1 MNKRNILTII
11 VSVALVII
19 LALLLFTFQ
28 VRQSEVALVTTFG
41 KPGASPIAQPGLYF
55 KWPWPIQHVYRFDN
69 RIQNFEDKFSQTLTA
84 DNNNLILTVYTG
96 WKISDAAVF
105 YPKFLGSAPMAQ
117 SALESMLRDAKN
129 SVVGQHRLS
138 DFVNPD
144 PRELKFDDMEK
155 QIQDAVQAKLSQNS
169 YGIELEFVGFK
180 KIELPESVTQSVF
193 DRMKDERQVLI
204 SHEVNE
210 GAKEAGIIRSTAERQ
225 AAETVYNANAA
236 AVRIQAEGEAAAAK
250 VLPVFEQNPGLANY
264 LLRLDAL
271 QQSLNQQTTLIFD
284 ERTPPF
290 DLFTSLPTNGP
301 AQ

>member
-1 MNKRNILTII
+1 MNKRNILTLI
-11 VSVALVII
+11 VSAVLVII
-19 LALLLFTFQ
+19 LALLLFAFQ

-41 KPGASPIAQPGLYF
+41 KPGASPITQPGLYF

-69 RIQNFEDKFSQTLTA
+69 RIQNFEDKFSQTPTA

-96 WKISDAAVF
+96 WKISDASVF
-105 YPKFLGSAPMAQ
+105 YPKFLGSVPAAQ
-117 SALESMLRDAKN
+117 NVLESMLRDAKN
-129 SVVGQHRLS
+129 SVVGKHALS

-144 PRELKFDDMEK
+144 PAQLKFDEMEK
-155 QIQDAVQAKLSQNS
+155 QIQDAVQAKLSQNN
-169 YGIELEFVGFK
+169 YGIEVEFVGFK

-193 DRMKDERQVLI
+193 DRMKGERQVLI
-204 SHEVNE
+204 SHEENE
-210 GAKEAGIIRSTAERQ
+210 GAKEAAIIRSTANRQ
-225 AAETVYNANAA
+225 ASETIANASA
-236 AVRIQAEGEAAAAK
+236 MAVRIQGEGEAEAAK
-250 VLPVFEQNPGLANY
+250 VLPVFEKNPALANY

-290 DLFTSLPTNGP
+290 DLFTSMPTNGA